1 MKIIYSPQA
10 REDLREIKIYIS
22 DVLKNPIAAKNVTEK
37 IIKSVHRLSEQPNL
51 GFALSEK
58 TQRDTDYLCLLS
70 GNHGI
75 FYLIKESHIQII
87 RILDLR
93 TDYMRIVFD
102 EML

>member
-10 REDLREIKIYIS
+10 RDDLREIKSYVS

-37 IIKSVHRLSEQPNL
+37 IIKSIHRLCEQPNL
-51 GFALSEK
+51 GFSLSEK
-58 TQRDTDYLCLLS
+58 TGRDTEYLCLLS
-70 GNHGI
+70 DNHGI
-75 FYLIKESHIQII
+75 FYLKKENTIQII

-102 EML
+102 EI